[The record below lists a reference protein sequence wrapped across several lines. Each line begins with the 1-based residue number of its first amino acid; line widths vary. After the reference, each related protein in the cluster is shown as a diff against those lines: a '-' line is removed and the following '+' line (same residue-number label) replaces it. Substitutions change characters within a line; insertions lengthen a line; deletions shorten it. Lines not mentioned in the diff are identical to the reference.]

1 MFTTLLDK
9 KRFRSDIKLHV
20 CQGNV
25 QEAHARELKRER
37 KRYSSKQSFKLD
49 SDSTTR
55 MTYIDSN
62 PIEVT
67 YFASIWS

>member
-9 KRFRSDIKLHV
+9 KRFRWDIKLHV
-20 CQGNV
+20 CQENV
-25 QEAHARELKRER
+25 QEAHARELERER
-37 KRYSSKQSFKLD
+37 KGYSSKQSL
-49 SDSTTR
+49 DSTTR
-55 MTYIDSN
+55 MTYIQVDSN